1 MRGCQIILDMEY
13 TENELKELREVIGS
27 ITDRIPQDK
36 VSYIWNNY
44 KKISGDKSNQPC
56 TCKSSAGLWGNA
68 LKTITTYLKELDE

>member
-1 MRGCQIILDMEY
+1 MIY

-44 KKISGDKSNQPC
+44 KKISGDKSKQPC

-68 LKTITTYLKELDE
+68 LKTITDYLGGLDG